1 MTPTLYLQGAALQ
14 PFAGKPAPTKPA
26 CAVGLVQAGLPANG
40 VQRPQMNHLAPIWH
54 TFCNH
59 RGKQRSGALHKNNE
73 KVSLMDNA
81 TSLPT
86 GAAIAPAAEKTTAS
100 RLKSIFS
107 GSIGNMVEWYDWY
120 VYAAFSLYFAK
131 AFFPAGD
138 TTAQLLNTAA
148 IFAVGFLMR
157 PIGGWLMGLYA
168 DRKGRK
174 AALMASVLLMCG
186 GSLLIALTPGYETI
200 GVAAPILL
208 VFARLLQGLSVGGE
222 YGTSA
227 TYLSEMASKERR
239 GFFSSFQYVTLIS
252 GQLIALAVLI
262 ILQQTLTTEQLYAWG
277 WRVPFVI
284 GALCAVVALYLR
296 RGMEETA
303 SVTKKEKS
311 KESLMRTLMRH
322 PKELMTVVG
331 LTMGG
336 TLAFYTYTTY
346 MQKYLVN
353 TVGMSISDSTTI
365 SAATLFLFMCL
376 QPVIGGLSDKIGRRP
391 ILIAFGVLG
400 TLFTV
405 PILSTLHTVQ
415 TWWGAFFLIMAA
427 LIIVSG
433 YTSINAVVKAELF
446 PTEIR
451 ALGVGLPYALTVSI
465 FGGTAEYVALWF
477 KSNGMETGFYWYVTG
492 CIACSLLV
500 YATMKDTKHHSR
512 ITTD

>member
-1 MTPTLYLQGAALQ
+1 
-14 PFAGKPAPTKPA
+14 
-26 CAVGLVQAGLPANG
+26 
-40 VQRPQMNHLAPIWH
+40 
-54 TFCNH
+54 
-59 RGKQRSGALHKNNE
+59 
-73 KVSLMDNA
+73 
-81 TSLPT
+81 
-86 GAAIAPAAEKTTAS
+86 
-100 RLKSIFS
+100 
-107 GSIGNMVEWYDWY
+107 
-120 VYAAFSLYFAK
+120 
-131 AFFPAGD
+131 GD

-174 AALMASVLLMCG
+174 AALMASVLLMCF
-186 GSLLIALTPGYETI
+186 GSLVIALSPGYETI
-200 GVAAPILL
+200 GVWAPVLL

-227 TYLSEMASKERR
+227 TYLSEMATKERR

-252 GQLIALAVLI
+252 GQLIALGVLI
-262 ILQQTLTTEQLYAWG
+262 ILQQTLTEEQLYSWG
-277 WRVPFVI
+277 WRIPFVI
-284 GALCAVVALYLR
+284 GALCAVVALWLR
-296 RGMEETA
+296 RGMQETE
-303 SVTKKEKS
+303 SFKKVKVEKKES
-311 KESLMRTLMRH
+311 AMRTLMRH

-365 SAATLFLFMCL
+365 SAATLFLFMCI
-376 QPVIGGLSDKIGRRP
+376 QPLVGGLSDKIGRRP

-405 PILSTLHTVQ
+405 PILTTLHTIT

-465 FGGTAEYVALWF
+465 FGGTAEYIALWF
-477 KSNGMETGFYWYVTG
+477 KSAGMETGYYWYVTA

-500 YATMKDTKHHSR
+500 YATMKDTRTHSR

>member
-1 MTPTLYLQGAALQ
+1 MQTSSTGVSRTRQVVAA
-14 PFAGKPAPTKPA
+14 
-26 CAVGLVQAGLPANG
+26 V
-40 VQRPQMNHLAPIWH
+40 
-54 TFCNH
+54 
-59 RGKQRSGALHKNNE
+59 
-73 KVSLMDNA
+73 
-81 TSLPT
+81 
-86 GAAIAPAAEKTTAS
+86 
-100 RLKSIFS
+100 
-107 GSIGNMVEWYDWY
+107 IGNALEWYDFI
-120 VYAAFSLYFAK
+120 VYGFLASIIARQFVPSDDEYASLLMALATF
-131 AFFPAGD
+131 G
-138 TTAQLLNTAA
+138 
-148 IFAVGFLMR
+148 VGFFMR
-157 PIGGWLMGLYA
+157 PVGGILLGMYA

-174 AALMASVLLMCG
+174 AALMASVLLMCA
-186 GSLLIALTPGYETI
+186 GSLVIALTPGYETI

-208 VFARLLQGLSVGGE
+208 VIARLMQGLSVGGE

-227 TYLSEMASKERR
+227 TYLSEMASKDRR

-262 ILQQTLTTEQLYAWG
+262 VLQQTLTTEQLYAWG

-303 SVTKKEKS
+303 SFTKKEKA
-311 KESLMRTLMRH
+311 KESLMRTLLRH

-405 PILSTLHTVQ
+405 PILSTLHTIQ

-477 KSNGMETGFYWYVTG
+477 KSAGMESGFYWYVTA

-500 YATMKDTKHHSR
+500 YATMKDTKQHSR
-512 ITTD
+512 ITTE

>member
-1 MTPTLYLQGAALQ
+1 MDNSST
-14 PFAGKPAPTKPA
+14 
-26 CAVGLVQAGLPANG
+26 LPAG
-40 VQRPQMNHLAPIWH
+40 SASAAPQA
-54 TFCNH
+54 
-59 RGKQRSGALHKNNE
+59 
-73 KVSLMDNA
+73 
-81 TSLPT
+81 
-86 GAAIAPAAEKTTAS
+86 KTTSS
-100 RLKSIFS
+100 RIKSIFS
-107 GSIGNMVEWYDWY
+107 GSVGNMVEWYDWY

-131 AFFPAGD
+131 AFFPKGD

-174 AALMASVLLMCG
+174 AALMASVLLMCF
-186 GSLLIALTPGYETI
+186 GSLVIALSPGYETI
-200 GVAAPILL
+200 GVWAPVLL

-227 TYLSEMASKERR
+227 TYLSEMATKDRR

-252 GQLIALAVLI
+252 GQLIALGVLI
-262 ILQQTLTTEQLYAWG
+262 ILQQTLTEEQLYSWG
-277 WRVPFVI
+277 WRIPFVI
-284 GALCAVVALYLR
+284 GALCAVVALWLR
-296 RGMEETA
+296 RGMQETE
-303 SVTKKEKS
+303 SFKKVKVEKKES
-311 KESLMRTLMRH
+311 AMRTLMRH
-322 PKELMTVVG
+322 PKELLTVVG

-365 SAATLFLFMCL
+365 SAATLFLFMCI
-376 QPVIGGLSDKIGRRP
+376 QPLVGGLSDKIGRRP

-405 PILSTLHTVQ
+405 PILTTLHTIT

-465 FGGTAEYVALWF
+465 FGGTAEYIALWF
-477 KSNGMETGFYWYVTG
+477 KSAGMETGYYWYVTA

-500 YATMKDTKHHSR
+500 YATMKDTRTHSR

>member
-1 MTPTLYLQGAALQ
+1 MESTSTLSAS
-14 PFAGKPAPTKPA
+14 APTRTTS
-26 CAVGLVQAGLPANG
+26 
-40 VQRPQMNHLAPIWH
+40 QRI
-54 TFCNH
+54 
-59 RGKQRSGALHKNNE
+59 
-73 KVSLMDNA
+73 
-81 TSLPT
+81 
-86 GAAIAPAAEKTTAS
+86 
-100 RLKSIFS
+100 KSIFS
-107 GSIGNMVEWYDWY
+107 GSVGNLVEWYDWY

-131 AFFPAGD
+131 AFFPQGD
-138 TTAQLLNTAA
+138 LTAQLLNTAA

-157 PIGGWLMGLYA
+157 PIGGWLMGIYA

-174 AALMASVLLMCG
+174 AALLASVLLMCF
-186 GSLLIALTPGYETI
+186 GSLIIALTPSYETI

-208 VFARLLQGLSVGGE
+208 VIARLLQGLSVGGE

-227 TYLSEMASKERR
+227 TYLSEMANRENR

-262 ILQQTLTTEQLYAWG
+262 ILQQTLTVEQLETWG

-284 GALCAVVALYLR
+284 GALCAVVAMYLR
-296 RGMEETA
+296 RGMEETD
-303 SVTKKEKS
+303 SFKKTEAP
-311 KESLMRTLMRH
+311 KENIMRTLLRH
-322 PKELMTVVG
+322 PKELFTVVG

-353 TVGMSISDSTTI
+353 TVGMSKNDSTMI
-365 SAATLFLFMCL
+365 SAATLFLFMLL
-376 QPVIGGLSDKIGRRP
+376 QPLVGALSDKIGRRP

-400 TLFTV
+400 TLFTY
-405 PILSTLHTVQ
+405 PILTTLHTVQ
-415 TWWGAFFLIMAA
+415 SWWGAFFLIMAA

-477 KSNGMETGFYWYVTG
+477 KSVGMESGFYWYVTG

-500 YATMKDTKHHSR
+500 YITMKDTRTHSR

>member
-1 MTPTLYLQGAALQ
+1 MDSSST
-14 PFAGKPAPTKPA
+14 
-26 CAVGLVQAGLPANG
+26 LPAG
-40 VQRPQMNHLAPIWH
+40 SASATPQ
-54 TFCNH
+54 
-59 RGKQRSGALHKNNE
+59 
-73 KVSLMDNA
+73 V
-81 TSLPT
+81 
-86 GAAIAPAAEKTTAS
+86 KTTSS
-100 RLKSIFS
+100 RIKSIFS
-107 GSIGNMVEWYDWY
+107 GSVGNMVEWYDWY

-131 AFFPAGD
+131 AFFPKGD

-174 AALMASVLLMCG
+174 AALMASVLLMCF
-186 GSLLIALTPGYETI
+186 GSLLIALTPGYDTI
-200 GVAAPILL
+200 GIGAPILL

-227 TYLSEMASKERR
+227 TYLSEMATKERR

-252 GQLIALAVLI
+252 GQLIALGVLI
-262 ILQQTLTTEQLYAWG
+262 VLQQTLTEEQLYSWG
-277 WRVPFVI
+277 WRIPFVI

-296 RGMEETA
+296 RGMEETE
-303 SVTKKEKS
+303 SFKKTKVKP
-311 KESLMRTLMRH
+311 KESAMRTLLRH

-365 SAATLFLFMCL
+365 SAATLFLFMCI
-376 QPVIGGLSDKIGRRP
+376 QPIVGALSDKIGRRP

-405 PILSTLHTVQ
+405 PILTTLHTIT

-465 FGGTAEYVALWF
+465 FGGTAEYIALWF
-477 KSNGMETGFYWYVTG
+477 KSAGLETGYYWYVTA

-500 YATMKDTKHHSR
+500 YVTMKDTRKHSR
-512 ITTD
+512 IETD